1 MAHDTILAAT
11 DLSARADRA
20 IDRALQLGARRG
32 LPVTVL
38 HVVEEGENAGGEPGR
53 VEEAVRAVL
62 PDPAA
67 DVTILIA
74 EGSPAQTIADI
85 TNERQDAFV
94 VVGVSRFNSLGDY
107 VMGTSADNLIR
118 RSNVPVLVAK
128 HRPHAPYGRILCGVD
143 CSQPAAHALAT
154 ALRLFPDQEIAAVH
168 AYHVGFEGWQRDEY
182 VYKETLATAE
192 KKLAEFV
199 AALPVSEADR
209 KRVRASVRYGDV
221 GEVLA
226 EEIEREKP
234 DLLVL
239 GTQGAGGFKH
249 AALGSTAA
257 SLLAWVEPDT
267 LVVPPL

>member
-1 MAHDTILAAT
+1 MAHDSILAAT

-20 IDRALQLGARRG
+20 IDRALQLGTKRN

-38 HVVEEGENAGGEPGR
+38 HVLEEGKDAVEERAR
-53 VEEAVRAVL
+53 VEEAVRDVL
-62 PDPAA
+62 PDRDAS
-67 DVTILIA
+67 VTIEIA
-74 EGSPAQTIADI
+74 EGPAAQTIAEI
-85 TNERQDAFV
+85 ANGREDAFV
-94 VVGVSRFNSLGDY
+94 VIGVSRFNSLGDY
-107 VMGTSADNLIR
+107 VLGTTADNLIH

-143 CSQPAAHALAT
+143 CSAPAAHALAT

-168 AYHVGFEGWQRDEY
+168 AYHVGFEGWQRDAY
-182 VYKETLATAE
+182 VYEETLAAAE
-192 KKLAEFV
+192 KELAEFV
-199 AALPVSEADR
+199 AALPVPEADR

-226 EEIEREKP
+226 NEIERERP

-267 LVVPPL
+267 LVVPPA